1 MRFAAVK
8 TNCRQKIHN
17 FFKRLCSECLYTLKL
32 LAMTKSKEE
41 ETWNLGSDWN
51 SVKEW
56 KSDWRTLNTDKGE
69 TLIICRVQCRY
80 EDFK

>member
-1 MRFAAVK
+1 MRFTAVK
-8 TNCRQKIHN
+8 TKCRQTIHN
-17 FFKRLCSECLYTLKL
+17 FSKRLCSECLYTL
-32 LAMTKSKEE
+32 KSKEE

-69 TLIICRVQCRY
+69 TLIICRVQCRD